1 MVHREIRELLAY
13 HRRWTER
20 FARHD
25 VRSVYGRCRADL
37 ERAGFGSI
45 AGRRVLD
52 LGCGPMFAFALQCA
66 ADGARVTALDTA
78 YVRPDPLP
86 LAFARTLALGGAKQ
100 AVKSA
105 ARRLLFS
112 KRYYDALEREAG
124 RPLRRHAR
132 DIAFATADAAS
143 SSYPLES
150 GSFDLVASNAVLEHV
165 ADVPAFAREVARILA
180 PGGWF
185 YAIVHNFYSLSGGHH
200 PDWAYADER
209 PSERV
214 PPWDHLRE
222 NRHPA
227 FVHLNRLRPEEYS
240 AALGGPLDVVV
251 FEGRGIDH
259 GAPATEGERFLTP
272 EVAAGLSAYPRELL
286 LTRLWCVIA
295 RRR

>member
-1 MVHREIRELLAY
+1 MVREIRELLAY
-13 HRRWTER
+13 HGAWTER
-20 FARHD
+20 FAWHD
-25 VRSVYGRCRADL
+25 VHNVYGRCRADL
-37 ERAGFGSI
+37 AQAGLGDV

-86 LAFARTLALGGAKQ
+86 LFLARTLARGGAKQ
-100 AVKSA
+100 AAKSA
-105 ARRLLFS
+105 ARRVLFS

-124 RPLRRHAR
+124 RPLRRRAR
-132 DIAFATADAAS
+132 EIAFVQTEAAS
-143 SSYPLES
+143 AGYPLDA

-209 PSERV
+209 PSEHV

-222 NRHPA
+222 NRHPP
-227 FVHLNRLRPEEYS
+227 FVYLNRLRPEEYRS
-240 AALGGPLDVVV
+240 ALAGALDVVL
-251 FEGRGIDH
+251 FEGRGINHDV
-259 GAPATEGERFLTP
+259 PAREGETFLTR
-272 EVAAGLSAYPRELL
+272 EVAAELAAYPRDLL